1 MKVKISGIYKGQDP
15 RGTIVGGK
23 SFPIGV
29 VRSDVVV
36 TTETLKNLV
45 LGEEAG
51 WFSVQECSEPDVLK
65 EIRDSLKEVVYD
77 KEPEAKEEAEVEEK
91 EVVCDKEPE
100 AKEEAEVEEKEEKK
114 PAPKKKAAKKD
125 EDEE

>member
-77 KEPEAKEEAEVEEK
+77 KEPEAKEEVEVEEK
-91 EVVCDKEPE
+91 ED
-100 AKEEAEVEEKEEKK
+100 KK

>member
-77 KEPEAKEEAEVEEK
+77 KEPEAKEEPK
-91 EVVCDKEPE
+91 
-100 AKEEAEVEEKEEKK
+100 AKEEVEVEEKEEKK

>member
-23 SFPIGV
+23 TFPVGV

-36 TTETLKNLV
+36 TSETLKNLV

-51 WFSVQECSEPDVLK
+51 WFSVIECSEPEVLK
-65 EIRDSLKEVVYD
+65 EIRDSLKVVTEVAP
-77 KEPEAKEEAEVEEK
+77 KEVVEEK
-91 EVVCDKEPE
+91 VD
-100 AKEEAEVEEKEEKK
+100 EEKEEEKK

-125 EDEE
+125 DEE